1 MSGLV
6 HIKPA
11 GAGSIP
17 CGGCVI
23 RKNFLVPTLWLD
35 FTVLL
40 ILMRKMSSYL
50 KKNSSGITY
59 LNKWREIVYPRLD
72 KQVLKLVHPT
82 EMRYL
87 YFNTV
92 IKFFNLLIWMS
103 LTPFFHFVLLIP
115 NSSGTMFSVV
125 IFTKWLKVDDTIVG
139 VISVLSKIISGLI
152 YTFANTPS
160 VFYIGKGVE
169 EEA

>member
-1 MSGLV
+1 
-6 HIKPA
+6 
-11 GAGSIP
+11 
-17 CGGCVI
+17 
-23 RKNFLVPTLWLD
+23 
-35 FTVLL
+35 
-40 ILMRKMSSYL
+40 
-50 KKNSSGITY
+50 
-59 LNKWREIVYPRLD
+59 
-72 KQVLKLVHPT
+72 
-82 EMRYL
+82 
-87 YFNTV
+87 
-92 IKFFNLLIWMS
+92 MS
-103 LTPFFHFVLLIP
+103 LTPFFYFVLLIP